1 MNRQNQSEQLA
12 NTIAQQLRDDDAHLS
27 KATAQRLQKVRENAM
42 QHFAQTSPQKNANGT
57 LAMSLAQYR
66 YPVVLL
72 LCAIVLSLSYVWMQS
87 RTANLT
93 TDAYLLSEDLPPEAF
108 VDEEFDTW
116 ITKDSY

>member
-12 NTIAQQLRDDDAHLS
+12 NNIAKQLRDDDAHLS
-27 KATAQRLQKVRENAM
+27 KATAQRLQKVRENAL
-42 QHFAQTSPQKNANGT
+42 QHFAQVSPKQTGNNT
-57 LAMSLAQYR
+57 LAISLAQYR
-66 YPVVLL
+66 YPLVLL

-116 ITKDSY
+116 ISKDGY